1 MADPN
6 LILSKLEHGLIV
18 SCQSA
23 PPLSGP
29 QFAGPIAQ
37 AAVLGGAVG
46 IRVNGPAD
54 VAAVRA
60 LVDVPIIGIFKQR
73 HPDYQIYITPT
84 LEAALAVIEA
94 GADIVAL
101 DGSPAP
107 RPDGRS
113 LAEVIAAIHE
123 RGALV
128 MADISTLE
136 EGLGAVRA
144 GADIVASTLS
154 GYTPYSPKLAGPDL
168 DLISD
173 LVREA
178 GRPVIAEGRYNTPDD
193 VRAAFERGAFAV
205 VVGRAIT
212 EPQLITRR
220 FVEAIPRAKR

>member
-1 MADPN
+1 MPEPRQ
-6 LILSKLEHGLIV
+6 ILSKLEHGLIV
-18 SCQSA
+18 SCQSS

-60 LVDVPIIGIFKQR
+60 LVDVPIIGIYKQR
-73 HPDYQIYITPT
+73 RPDYQIYITPT
-84 LEAALAVIEA
+84 LESALAVIEA

-107 RPDGRS
+107 RPDGLS
-113 LAEVIAAIHE
+113 LAELIAAIHE

-136 EGLGAVRA
+136 EGLGAARA

-154 GYTPYSPKLAGPDL
+154 GYTPYSPKLEGPDL
-168 DLISD
+168 DLVSG
-173 LVREA
+173 LVRET
-178 GRPVIAEGRYNTPDD
+178 GLPVIAEGRYNTPAD

-220 FVEAIPRAKR
+220 FVEAIPLAK

>member
-1 MADPN
+1 
-6 LILSKLEHGLIV
+6 
-18 SCQSA
+18 
-23 PPLSGP
+23 
-29 QFAGPIAQ
+29 
-37 AAVLGGAVG
+37 VLGGAVG

-60 LVDVPIIGIFKQR
+60 LLDVPIIGIYKQR
-73 HPDYQIYITPT
+73 RPDYQVYITPT
-84 LEAALAVIEA
+84 VESALAVIEA

-113 LAEVIAAIHE
+113 LAELIAAVHE

-136 EGLGAVRA
+136 EGLGAARA

-154 GYTPYSPKLAGPDL
+154 GYTPYSPRLDGPDL

-178 GRPVIAEGRYNTPDD
+178 GRPVIAEGRYNTPAD

-220 FVEAIPRAKR
+220 FVEAIPRAK